1 MISYAILMLAMHPE
15 YQERVFEEVKLIFP
29 DKTTDNFVNYDDLNN
44 LEFTERVI
52 KETMRLF
59 PAVPVMARNATSA
72 FDLSKLQYLVA
83 LLPFQPSWVII
94 HFHYRPPPADGIRIP
109 AGSAI
114 VVGTISIHRDE
125 KLWGP
130 NAKKFDPDHFLLD
143 NWEQKH
149 PYSFIPF
156 RWAFPSPDSP
166 GVPLL
171 IILNLLAGVSVL
183 AQETA

>member
-83 LLPFQPSWVII
+83 LLPFQPS
-94 HFHYRPPPADGIRIP
+94 
-109 AGSAI
+109 
-114 VVGTISIHRDE
+114 
-125 KLWGP
+125 
-130 NAKKFDPDHFLLD
+130 
-143 NWEQKH
+143 
-149 PYSFIPF
+149 
-156 RWAFPSPDSP
+156 
-166 GVPLL
+166 
-171 IILNLLAGVSVL
+171 
-183 AQETA
+183 